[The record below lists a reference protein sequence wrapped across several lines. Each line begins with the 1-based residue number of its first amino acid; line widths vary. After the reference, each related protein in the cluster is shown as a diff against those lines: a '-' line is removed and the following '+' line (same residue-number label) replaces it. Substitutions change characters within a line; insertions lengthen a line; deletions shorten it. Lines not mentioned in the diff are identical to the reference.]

1 MNRQCLALSRMR
13 QRGEVVVPSA
23 RSVGDLLRDLEFNPR
38 RLDSRGRGLVL
49 NARVRKQI
57 HRLAWNY
64 RILSHENGVPGCE
77 DCVGFRKGQETKQ

>member
-77 DCVGFRKGQETKQ
+77 DCVEFQKAQETKQ